1 MADLKS
7 GAKAVKTLFERIDA
21 SIIARNSLVCVGLD
35 PDPARMAIPDVLQ
48 FNKEIVDA
56 TKHAAAAYKLQ
67 FAFYEALGLLGIKA
81 MSDTVKYVQ
90 DTAPGT
96 VIIADCKRA
105 DIGPVAA
112 AYARS
117 MFEVWGFDA
126 ATVVAYMGADTVEPW
141 LQYPDRGIYVVCR
154 SSNAGAKDLQDL
166 RVRQGEHERR
176 VFEWVADASSRWGMA
191 GQNVGIVVGA
201 TYPDEMTTLR
211 RTHPSLPFLI
221 PGVGAQG
228 GDADAASR
236 AAANADRRGFIINSS
251 RGIIYASK
259 NPAHFARA
267 AREECEKLREQIN
280 AALGSIGTR
289 KA

>member
-1 MADLKS
+1 M
-7 GAKAVKTLFERIDA
+7 KTLFERLDA
-21 SIIARNSLVCVGLD
+21 AIIARKSLVCVGLD

-48 FNKEIVDA
+48 FNKAIVGA

-67 FAFYEALGLLGIKA
+67 LAFYEALGLPGIKA
-81 MSDTVKYVQ
+81 MAETAKYIQ
-90 DTAPGT
+90 DTAPGA
-96 VIIADCKRA
+96 VVIADCKRA

-112 AYARS
+112 AYARA

-126 ATVVAYMGADTVEPW
+126 ATIVAYMGADTVEPW
-141 LQYPDRGIYVVCR
+141 LQYPDRGIYIVCR

-166 RVRQGEHERR
+166 RVRQGDHERR

-201 TYPDEMTTLR
+201 TYPEEMTTLR
-211 RTHPSLPFLI
+211 SAHPDLPFLI

-236 AAANADRRGFIINSS
+236 AAANTDGRGFIINSS

-267 AREECEKLREQIN
+267 AREECERLRDQIN
-280 AALGSIGTR
+280 AALASIGTQ
-289 KA
+289 KT

>member
-1 MADLKS
+1 
-7 GAKAVKTLFERIDA
+7 VKTLFERLDA
-21 SIIARNSLVCVGLD
+21 AIIARKSLVCVGLD

-48 FNKEIVDA
+48 FNKAIVGA

-67 FAFYEALGLLGIKA
+67 LAFYEALGLPGIKA
-81 MSDTVKYVQ
+81 MAETAKYIQ
-90 DTAPGT
+90 DTAPGA
-96 VIIADCKRA
+96 VVIADCKRA

-112 AYARS
+112 AYARA

-126 ATVVAYMGADTVEPW
+126 ATIVAYMGADTVEPW
-141 LQYPDRGIYVVCR
+141 LQYPDRGIYIVCR

-166 RVRQGEHERR
+166 RVRQGDHERR

-201 TYPDEMTTLR
+201 TYPEEMTTLR
-211 RTHPSLPFLI
+211 SAHPDLPFLI

-236 AAANADRRGFIINSS
+236 AAANTDGRGFIINSS

-267 AREECEKLREQIN
+267 AREECERLRDQIN
-280 AALGSIGTR
+280 AALASIGTQ
-289 KA
+289 KT